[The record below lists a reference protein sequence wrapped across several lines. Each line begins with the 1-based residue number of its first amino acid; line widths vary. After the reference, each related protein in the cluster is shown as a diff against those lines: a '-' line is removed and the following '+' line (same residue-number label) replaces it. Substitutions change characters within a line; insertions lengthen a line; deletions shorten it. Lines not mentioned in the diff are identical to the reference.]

1 MAKKNEYDV
10 VVIGGGPGG
19 YVAAIHASQAGKS
32 VAIVERDALG
42 GICLNWGCIPTKS
55 LLHDAEVLHLVK
67 NAGKHGI
74 NIKDYSVDFGKV
86 VKRSRS
92 VSKRLSKGIEY
103 LMKKNNITHLKGVAK
118 LRTASDVEVESKD
131 GKSLLKASNV
141 IIATGGRNREVPG
154 LKTDGKRVI
163 TYKEAMTLD
172 KPPKTMIIIGAGAIG
187 VEFATLYHE
196 YGTKVHLVEML
207 PRVLPLEDYEVSDAL
222 VSSLKKRGIHIYVSS
237 KVEKIE
243 TLKTKVKVH
252 LSDGKKSEIIDGEI
266 ALVAVGIQGNVE
278 NLGLES
284 VGVKIENGRIV
295 TDEFQR
301 TVVENIYAI
310 GDVTGPPWLAHVA
323 SAEGRIA
330 AAHLCGRNPKPLDYH
345 SIPACTYSRPQIA
358 SIGMTE
364 EEAQEAGHELK
375 VGKFPMRASGKA
387 LAQDETEGFVKI
399 IFDAKYGELLGCH
412 IIGPEAT
419 ELIAEVA
426 AAKMLEATYEE
437 IVETVHAH
445 PTIAEAIMEAAADA
459 YGEAVHV

>member
-1 MAKKNEYDV
+1 
-10 VVIGGGPGG
+10 
-19 YVAAIHASQAGKS
+19 
-32 VAIVERDALG
+32 
-42 GICLNWGCIPTKS
+42 
-55 LLHDAEVLHLVK
+55 
-67 NAGKHGI
+67 
-74 NIKDYSVDFGKV
+74 
-86 VKRSRS
+86 
-92 VSKRLSKGIEY
+92 
-103 LMKKNNITHLKGVAK
+103 
-118 LRTASDVEVESKD
+118 
-131 GKSLLKASNV
+131 
-141 IIATGGRNREVPG
+141 
-154 LKTDGKRVI
+154 
-163 TYKEAMTLD
+163 MTLD

-222 VSSLKKRGIHIYVSS
+222 VSSLKKRGIQIYLSS
-237 KVEKIE
+237 KVGKIE

-252 LSDGKKSEIIDGEI
+252 LSGGKKSEIIDGEI

-284 VGVKIENGRIV
+284 VGVKIENGWIV

-437 IVETVHAH
+437 IVEIVHAH